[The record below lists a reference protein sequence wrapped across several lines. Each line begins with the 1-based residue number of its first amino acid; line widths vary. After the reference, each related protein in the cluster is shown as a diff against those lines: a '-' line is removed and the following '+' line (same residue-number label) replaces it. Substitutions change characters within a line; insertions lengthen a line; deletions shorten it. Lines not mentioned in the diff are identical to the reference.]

1 MSPSPAPAIAFP
13 LTPGDAVAAILVT
26 PDRRF
31 LMQHRDPVP
40 HIWYPGA
47 WGLFG
52 GSIEPGESELEAL
65 RRELREEIALEL
77 GHATLF
83 TRFRFDFGFADA
95 GACTRSFYEVPIEAA
110 VVPTLRLGEGR
121 DMRLIAADQVL
132 ALSPIIGYDQFGL
145 YLYLNRDRITA
156 APQHAP

>member
-1 MSPSPAPAIAFP
+1 MSPAPSPAPIAFP

-26 PDRRF
+26 PDHRF

-52 GSIEPGESELEAL
+52 GTIEPGESELEAL
-65 RRELREEIALEL
+65 RRELREELALEL
-77 GHATLF
+77 GRATLF
-83 TRFRFDFGFADA
+83 TRFRFDFDFAGA
-95 GACTRSFYEVPIEAA
+95 GACMRTFYEVPIDAS

-121 DMRLIAADQVL
+121 DMRLIPADQVL
-132 ALSPIIGYDQFGL
+132 ELSPIIGYDQFGL
-145 YLYLNRDRITA
+145 YLYMNRHRITA
-156 APQHAP
+156 APSGG